1 MEEHRSSSHIW
12 HVRGEAQR
20 QIRGAGITTNK
31 LDQLVNLLGLE
42 VLGSGLRKSAFLE
55 RVFPSER
62 IEHALPQRL
71 AIHIRSACDEGLPR
85 YSIRAPTSRPT
96 AVSDGGAATDMITS
110 GDSRVTLDP
119 AWHIS

>member
-1 MEEHRSSSHIW
+1 VLPAMEEHRSSSHIW

-31 LDQLVNLLGLE
+31 LDQLVNLLGPE
-42 VLGSGLRKSAFLE
+42 VLGSGLIASRRSL

-85 YSIRAPTSRPT
+85 YSIRAPTFSPLLS
-96 AVSDGGAATDMITS
+96 VMAAPRQT
-110 GDSRVTLDP
+110 
-119 AWHIS
+119 